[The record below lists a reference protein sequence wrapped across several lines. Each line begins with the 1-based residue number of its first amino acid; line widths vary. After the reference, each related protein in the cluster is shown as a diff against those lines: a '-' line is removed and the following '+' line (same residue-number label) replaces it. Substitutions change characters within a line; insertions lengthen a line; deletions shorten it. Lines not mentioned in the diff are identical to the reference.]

1 MWVINTDGSQAKAL
15 IESHKKDSPFHKL
28 NTFWNCLLSPDGSR
42 VAFSPSLRTSRTR
55 AETKITIWWMN
66 TDGSGLKE
74 QMLNFPKRYYHYR
87 LIAWPSLT
95 NTIFLIVEEKSATYK
110 RVGYRIIKVNLE
122 EGTYQVL
129 SEVVKGLYRMRV
141 SPWQNYIAFV
151 AGDRVEKKEK
161 FVIVDLRTLE
171 DKVVYKA
178 DLIKLWA
185 VRWSQNEE
193 KIVFSRADELWIYY
207 LDKNKARRIIKR
219 NYGYEVALDWLQDG
233 KRLVVNTPVYG
244 ENYLKVLGEDFKEEK
259 SIKVIGRIR
268 NPRHI
273 WGLDDMVLVED
284 QEKRGLWRLDLK
296 TEKWKK
302 VY

>member
-1 MWVINTDGSQAKAL
+1 
-15 IESHKKDSPFHKL
+15 
-28 NTFWNCLLSPDGSR
+28 
-42 VAFSPSLRTSRTR
+42 
-55 AETKITIWWMN
+55 MN

-110 RVGYRIIKVNLE
+110 SVGYRIIKVNLE

-141 SPWQNYIAFV
+141 SPWQNYMAFV

-161 FVIVDLRTLE
+161 LVIVDLRTLE

-219 NYGYEVALDWLQDG
+219 NYGYEVALDWLLDG

-284 QEKRGLWRLDLK
+284 QEKRGLWRLDLE